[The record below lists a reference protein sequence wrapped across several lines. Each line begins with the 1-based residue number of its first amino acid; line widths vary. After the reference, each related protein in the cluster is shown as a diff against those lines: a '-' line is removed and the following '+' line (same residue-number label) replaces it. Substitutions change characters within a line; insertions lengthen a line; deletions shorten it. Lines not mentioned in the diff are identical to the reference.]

1 MVIRIVP
8 NRIKPI
14 LLVSMLAVGIL
25 PAYIY
30 GWISSEKLN
39 EVALDKI
46 ADGINTRNH
55 IVAQS
60 LDQTYT
66 LRLKNLN
73 LLTLSPIFSR
83 PPEQIDQFFHNFG
96 QTDPSFAAMHQV
108 RKQGGHY
115 SLNAS
120 SAAES
125 TINNI
130 DTPNLE
136 DIDKA
141 LTRNNIYISRPQV
154 KKGEATVFL
163 AKKIQ
168 HQPDGFLLIEYKMD
182 DIKQQLK
189 QLGNEV
195 ASGDNVYLTDID
207 GKLLLSSHDTD
218 QSLQYFQQFYQ
229 ANLVAGS
236 GVTSSFLPFLSGI
249 NYYNDENGQ
258 AMIAAVVSSQTRDAE
273 GMPVWSLIT
282 ITPQD
287 SAISIIDELHHFF
300 LLALAMIS
308 VLILLLAIA
317 LTKRITGPIAKLTH
331 FASQFRLGDY
341 QSNPSFEGPYEFQL
355 LNDALNQGAD
365 KISADTKRLNQALEK
380 AKAADKAKSA
390 FLANLS
396 HEIRTPMNGM
406 LGLSQLLLKTK
417 LTAEQEHHINTL
429 LDSGKHMMSLL
440 NDILDFSK
448 IEQGKLKLDKTHFCF
463 TDLVGTI
470 ESTYYSLAKEK
481 GLVFNIDCGFDQET
495 WFYADK
501 SRIRQ
506 ILFNLTSNAIKFTD
520 KGHVRVRMRRAL
532 LTGGQQQQLTIVA
545 EDTGIGIA
553 PERAALVFDPF
564 AQAEVSTSRRYGG
577 TGLGLSIVKQLAEL
591 MGGNVEL
598 TSEPGVGTSV
608 TVNLCLDTGI
618 PQEEL
623 LEDIEIDRGAFAG
636 LHVLIVEDNH
646 LNVLII
652 ESFLKQWG
660 FQTHTAENGLEALD
674 MMQRQPCD
682 LILMDNHM
690 PVMDG
695 LESTR
700 RIRALAEP
708 YCIVPIFACTADAF
722 EETQQNMLDAGV
734 DCVITK
740 PLDERKLLDALQ
752 RFRHRI
758 DYMAYLR
765 HQTLQQPD
773 FREPSLLNNT
783 LSPLNQGEL
792 PLDHAV
798 FDLNQITQIDTEEL
812 LEMLDHDK
820 DMIAYFL
827 TVFADDHHDY
837 DQKIRHAIQENDLE
851 QAMLL
856 SHTLKGASASLCAK
870 QVSHSA
876 RIVEK
881 QLKAAQIPSD
891 SELDAVSQALSA
903 LCDEI
908 RNQQQTV
915 DIG

>member
-1 MVIRIVP
+1 MIRIVP

-39 EVALDKI
+39 DVALDRI
-46 ADGINTRNH
+46 ADGINARSN

-60 LDQTYT
+60 LDQTHT
-66 LRLKNLN
+66 LRLKNLD
-73 LLTLSPIFSR
+73 LLSHSPIFSR
-83 PPEQIDQFFHNFG
+83 PPEEIGQFFHNFG

-108 RKQGGHY
+108 RNTDGGY
-115 SLNAS
+115 YLNATS
-120 SAAES
+120 GKGL
-125 TINNI
+125 TIHEIGAPDLENI
-130 DTPNLE
+130 EN
-136 DIDKA
+136 A
-141 LTRNNIYISRPQV
+141 LARDNTYISHPLI
-154 KKGEATVFL
+154 KNGDLTVFL
-163 AKKIQ
+163 AKKIKQ
-168 HQPDGFLLIEYKMD
+168 QPDGFLLIEYKMD
-182 DIKQQLK
+182 DIKQQLN
-189 QLGNEV
+189 QLGSEV
-195 ASGDNVYLTDID
+195 APSDDVFLTDID
-207 GKLLLSSHDTD
+207 GQLLLSSHTTEH
-218 QSLQYFQQFYQ
+218 SLHHFRQFYK
-229 ANLVAGS
+229 ANLIAGS
-236 GVTSSFLPFLSGI
+236 GSLSSFFPFKPGI
-249 NYYNDENGQ
+249 NNYIDDEGE
-258 AMIAAVVSSQTRDAE
+258 AMIAAVVPSQIKDTE
-273 GMPVWSLIT
+273 GMPIWSLIT
-282 ITPQD
+282 VTSQD
-287 SAISIIDELHHFF
+287 SAISVIDELHHFL

-308 VLILLLAIA
+308 VFILLLAIG
-317 LTKRITGPIAKLTH
+317 LTKRITGPIAKLTR

-341 QSNPSFEGPYEFQL
+341 QPNPSFEGPYEFQL

-380 AKAADKAKSA
+380 AKSADRAKSA

-417 LTAEQEHHINTL
+417 LTAEQEHHLNTL

-463 TDLVGTI
+463 SDLVGTI

-481 GLVFNIDCGFDQET
+481 GLAFNIDCGFDQET

-506 ILFNLTSNAIKFTD
+506 ILFNLISNAIKFTD

-545 EDTGIGIA
+545 EDSGIGIA
-553 PERAALVFDPF
+553 PERVALVFDPF

-577 TGLGLSIVKQLAEL
+577 TGLGLSIVKQLADL

-598 TSEPGVGTSV
+598 SSEPGIGTSV
-608 TVNLCLDTGI
+608 TVNLCLDTGT

-623 LEDIEIDRGAFAG
+623 IENIEIDREAFAG
-636 LHVLIVEDNH
+636 LHVLVVEDNH
-646 LNVLII
+646 LNILIM
-652 ESFLKQWG
+652 EGFLKQWG
-660 FQTHTAENGLEALD
+660 FHTHTAENGLEALE
-674 MMQRQPCD
+674 MLQRQSYD

-700 RIRALAEP
+700 RIRSLPEP

-722 EETQQNMLDAGV
+722 EETQKNMLDAGV

-765 HQTLQQPD
+765 RHTLKQPD
-773 FREPSLLNNT
+773 FRDQSILGDHSLNQMPLSAT
-783 LSPLNQGEL
+783 LS
-792 PLDHAV
+792 A
-798 FDLNQITQIDTEEL
+798 FDLDQVTQIDMEEL
-812 LEMLDHDK
+812 LELLDQDK
-820 DMIAYFL
+820 NMIAHFL
-827 TVFADDHHDY
+827 TIFADDHHDY
-837 DQKIRHAIQENDLE
+837 DQKIRQAIEENDLE

-870 QVSHSA
+870 RISHSA
-876 RIVEK
+876 MIVEK
-881 QLKAAQIPSD
+881 QLKSAQIPSE
-891 SELDAVSQALSA
+891 SELDAMSQALSA
-903 LCDEI
+903 LCHEI
-908 RNQQQTV
+908 RSQQHTV

>member
-1 MVIRIVP
+1 MIRIVP

-39 EVALDKI
+39 EVALDRI
-46 ADGINTRNH
+46 ADGINARNN

-60 LDQTYT
+60 LDQTHT
-66 LRLKNLN
+66 LRLKNLD
-73 LLTLSPIFSR
+73 LLSHSPVFSR
-83 PPEQIDQFFHNFG
+83 PPEEIGQFFHNFG
-96 QTDPSFAAMHQV
+96 QTDSSFAAMHQV
-108 RKQGGHY
+108 REKDDGY
-115 SLNAS
+115 YLNATS
-120 SAAES
+120 SQGL
-125 TINNI
+125 TIH
-130 DTPNLE
+130 
-136 DIDKA
+136 DIDAPDLETIEKT
-141 LTRNNIYISRPQV
+141 LVKNNTYISHPRV
-154 KKGEATVFL
+154 KNGELTVFL
-163 AKKIQ
+163 AKKIKQ
-168 HQPDGFLLIEYKMD
+168 QPDGFLLIEYKMD

-189 QLGNEV
+189 QLGSEV
-195 ASGDNVYLTDID
+195 APSDNVYLTDID
-207 GKLLLSSHDTD
+207 GRLLLSSHATE
-218 QSLQYFQQFYQ
+218 YAIHHFTQFYK
-229 ANLVAGS
+229 ANLIAGS
-236 GVTSSFLPFLSGI
+236 GSLSSFLPFKPGII
-249 NYYNDENGQ
+249 NYQEDDGE
-258 AMIAAVVSSQTRDAE
+258 AMIAAVVPSQIKDTE

-282 ITPQD
+282 VTSQN
-287 SAISIIDELHHFF
+287 SAISVIDELHHFL

-308 VLILLLAIA
+308 VFILLLAIA
-317 LTKRITGPIAKLTH
+317 LTKRITGPIAKLTR

-341 QSNPSFEGPYEFQL
+341 QPNPSFEGPYEFQL

-380 AKAADKAKSA
+380 AKSADKAKSA

-406 LGLSQLLLKTK
+406 LGLSQLLLKTQ
-417 LTAEQEHHINTL
+417 LTAEQKHHLNTL

-448 IEQGKLKLDKTHFCF
+448 IEQGQLKLDKTHFCF

-481 GLVFNIDCGFDQET
+481 GLAFNIDCGFDQGT

-506 ILFNLTSNAIKFTD
+506 ILFNLISNAIKFTD
-520 KGHVRVRMRRAL
+520 KGHVRVRMRRTL

-553 PERAALVFDPF
+553 PERVALVFDPF

-598 TSEPGVGTSV
+598 TSEPGIGTSV
-608 TVNLCLDTGI
+608 TVNLCLDTGT

-623 LEDIEIDRGAFAG
+623 IENIEIDREVFAG
-636 LHVLIVEDNH
+636 LHVLVVEDNH
-646 LNVLII
+646 LNILIM
-652 ESFLKQWG
+652 ESFLQQWG
-660 FQTHTAENGLEALD
+660 FHTHTAENGQEALD
-674 MMQRQPCD
+674 MMQHQSYD

-700 RIRALAEP
+700 RIRSLPEP

-722 EETQQNMLDAGV
+722 EETQKNMLDAGV

-758 DYMAYLR
+758 DYMASLR
-765 HQTLQQPD
+765 QRTFKQPD
-773 FREPSLLNNT
+773 FREQSVLNDDLT
-783 LSPLNQGEL
+783 ILNHIEL
-792 PLDHAV
+792 PSNQTI
-798 FDLNQITQIDTEEL
+798 FDLNQITQIDTKEL
-812 LEMLDHDK
+812 LEMLDQDK

-827 TVFADDHHDY
+827 TIFADDHQDY
-837 DQKIRHAIQENDLE
+837 DQKIRHAIQDNDLE
-851 QAMLL
+851 LAKLL

-870 QVSHSA
+870 RISHSA
-876 RIVEK
+876 MIVEK
-881 QLKAAQIPSD
+881 QLKSAQIPSE
-891 SELDAVSQALSA
+891 SELDAMSQALSA
-903 LCDEI
+903 LCHEI
-908 RNQQQTV
+908 RSQQHTV
-915 DIG
+915 DMG

>member
-1 MVIRIVP
+1 MIRIVP

-39 EVALDKI
+39 DVALDRI
-46 ADGINTRNH
+46 ADGINARNN

-60 LDQTYT
+60 LDQTHR
-66 LRLKNLN
+66 LRLKNLD
-73 LLTLSPIFSR
+73 LLSHSPVFSR
-83 PPEQIDQFFHNFG
+83 PPEEIGQFFYNFG
-96 QTDPSFAAMHQV
+96 QTDSSFAAMHQV
-108 RKQGGHY
+108 REKNDGY
-115 SLNAS
+115 YLNATS
-120 SAAES
+120 SQGLTIDEIGAPDLETINKTLARES
-125 TINNI
+125 T
-130 DTPNLE
+130 
-136 DIDKA
+136 
-141 LTRNNIYISRPQV
+141 YISHPWI
-154 KKGEATVFL
+154 KNGELTVFL
-163 AKKIQ
+163 AKKIKQ
-168 HQPDGFLLIEYKMD
+168 QPDGFLLIEYKMD
-182 DIKQQLK
+182 DIKQQLN
-189 QLGNEV
+189 QLGSEV
-195 ASGDNVYLTDID
+195 APSDNVYLTDID
-207 GKLLLSSHDTD
+207 GKLLLSSHATE
-218 QSLQYFQQFYQ
+218 QSLHHFKQFYK
-229 ANLVAGS
+229 ANLIPGS
-236 GVTSSFLPFLSGI
+236 GAMSSFFPFKPGI
-249 NYYNDENGQ
+249 NNYSDDDDE
-258 AMIAAVVSSQTRDAE
+258 AMIAAVVPSQIKDAE

-282 ITPQD
+282 ITSQD

-308 VLILLLAIA
+308 VFILLLAIA
-317 LTKRITGPIAKLTH
+317 LTKRITGPIAKLTR

-341 QSNPSFEGPYEFQL
+341 QPNPSFEGPYEFQL
-355 LNDALNQGAD
+355 LNDALNQGVD

-380 AKAADKAKSA
+380 AKSADKAKSA

-417 LTAEQEHHINTL
+417 LTSEQEHHLNTL

-463 TDLVGTI
+463 TDLIGTI

-481 GLVFNIDCGFDQET
+481 GLTFNIDCGFDQRT

-506 ILFNLTSNAIKFTD
+506 ILFNLISNAIKFTD
-520 KGHVRVRMRRAL
+520 KGHVRVRMRRTL
-532 LTGGQQQQLTIVA
+532 LTGEQKQQLTIVA

-598 TSEPGVGTSV
+598 TSEPGIGTTV
-608 TVNLCLDTGI
+608 TVNLCLDTGT

-623 LEDIEIDRGAFAG
+623 VENLEIDREAFAG
-636 LHVLIVEDNH
+636 LHVLVVEDNH
-646 LNVLII
+646 LNILIM
-652 ESFLKQWG
+652 ESFLQQWG
-660 FQTHTAENGLEALD
+660 FYTHTAENGLEALD
-674 MMQRQPCD
+674 MMQRQSYD

-700 RIRALAEP
+700 RIRALPEP

-722 EETQQNMLDAGV
+722 EETQKNMLDAGV

-765 HQTLQQPD
+765 RHTFQQPD
-773 FREPSLLNNT
+773 FRDQPVLTDPPTPLSQIPSADD
-783 LSPLNQGEL
+783 LSG
-792 PLDHAV
+792 
-798 FDLNQITQIDTEEL
+798 FDLDQISQIDMEALLEL
-812 LEMLDHDK
+812 LDQDRS
-820 DMIAYFL
+820 MIAHFL

-837 DQKIRHAIQENDLE
+837 DQKIRHAIQDNDLE

-856 SHTLKGASASLCAK
+856 SHTLKGASASLCANR
-870 QVSHSA
+870 VSHSA

-881 QLKAAQIPSD
+881 QLKSAQIPSE
-891 SELDAVSQALSA
+891 SELDEISKALSA
-903 LCDEI
+903 LCHEI
-908 RNQQQTV
+908 RSQQQTV

>member
-1 MVIRIVP
+1 MIRIVP

-39 EVALDKI
+39 EVALDRI
-46 ADGINTRNH
+46 AAGINARNN

-60 LDQTYT
+60 LDQTHN
-66 LRLKNLN
+66 LRLKNLD
-73 LLTLSPIFSR
+73 LLSHSPIFSR
-83 PPEQIDQFFHNFG
+83 PPEQISQFFHNFG
-96 QTDPSFAAMHQV
+96 QTDPSFSAMHQV
-108 RKQGGHY
+108 REKGGHY
-115 SLNAS
+115 YLNAS
-120 SAAES
+120 SDAGL

-130 DTPNLE
+130 DTPALE
-136 DIDKA
+136 
-141 LTRNNIYISRPQV
+141 NIEKTLAKDNTYISRPQI
-154 KKGEATVFL
+154 KNGEAIVFL
-163 AKKIQ
+163 AKKIE

-195 ASGDNVYLTDID
+195 APTDNVYLTDID
-207 GKLLLSSHDTD
+207 GKLLLSSHATE
-218 QSLQYFQQFYQ
+218 QSLHHFRQFYK
-229 ANLVAGS
+229 ASLVAGS
-236 GVTSSFLPFLSGI
+236 GAMSSFSPFISGI
-249 NYYNDENGQ
+249 NNYNDDEDK
-258 AMIAAVVSSQTRDAE
+258 AMIAAVVPSQINDAE

-282 ITPQD
+282 VTSQD
-287 SAISIIDELHHFF
+287 SVIGTIDELHHFF

-317 LTKRITGPIAKLTH
+317 LTKRITGPIAKLTR

-341 QSNPSFEGPYEFQL
+341 QPNPSFEGPYEFQL

-380 AKAADKAKSA
+380 AKSADKAKSA

-417 LTAEQEHHINTL
+417 LTEEQEHHLNTL

-481 GLVFNIDCGFDQET
+481 GLAFNIDCGFDQET

-506 ILFNLTSNAIKFTD
+506 ILFNLISNAIKFTD

-545 EDTGIGIA
+545 EDTGIGIE
-553 PERAALVFDPF
+553 PERTAHIFDPF

-598 TSEPGVGTSV
+598 SSKPGAGTSV

-623 LEDIEIDRGAFAG
+623 IENIEIDREAFAG
-636 LHVLIVEDNH
+636 LHVLVVEDNH
-646 LNVLII
+646 LNVLIM
-652 ESFLKQWG
+652 ESFLQQWG
-660 FQTHTAENGLEALD
+660 FHTHTAENGLEALE
-674 MMQRQPCD
+674 MMQRQPYD

-700 RIRALAEP
+700 RIRSLPEP
-708 YCIVPIFACTADAF
+708 FCIAPIFACTADAF
-722 EETQQNMLDAGV
+722 EETQKNMLDAGV

-765 HQTLQQPD
+765 QHTFKQPD
-773 FREPSLLNNT
+773 FRDQSILNDSL
-783 LSPLNQGEL
+783 SSLNQAEL
-792 PLDHAV
+792 PSSHAA
-798 FDLNQITQIDTEEL
+798 FDLNQITQIDMEEL
-812 LEMLDHDK
+812 LEMLDQDK
-820 DMIAYFL
+820 EMITYFL
-827 TVFADDHHDY
+827 TIFADDHHDY
-837 DQKIRHAIQENDLE
+837 DQKIRNAIEENDLE

-876 RIVEK
+876 KIIEM
-881 QLKAAQIPSD
+881 QLKAAQIPSE

-908 RNQQQTV
+908 RRQQQTV
-915 DIG
+915 DIE

>member
-1 MVIRIVP
+1 M
-8 NRIKPI
+8 